1 MGVRHLHIL
10 VADDE
15 KDICVN
21 LNEFLS
27 REGHTVKTVN
37 GGAEAIELARKENFD
52 LVLCDLAMPEV
63 TGHDVLKALN
73 ELDKRPKVGLI
84 TGWDEKLTFDEGELK
99 ADFVAKKPFKLL
111 ELARQIDDVFSDKW

>member
-1 MGVRHLHIL
+1 
-10 VADDE
+10 
-15 KDICVN
+15 
-21 LNEFLS
+21 
-27 REGHTVKTVN
+27 
-37 GGAEAIELARKENFD
+37 
-52 LVLCDLAMPEV
+52 MPEV